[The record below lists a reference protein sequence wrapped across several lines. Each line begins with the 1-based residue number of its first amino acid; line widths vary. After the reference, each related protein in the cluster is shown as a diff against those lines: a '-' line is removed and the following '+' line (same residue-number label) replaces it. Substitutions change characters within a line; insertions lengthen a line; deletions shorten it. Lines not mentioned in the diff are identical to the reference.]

1 MISWATMANSTEPRH
16 PIRVV
21 AQRTGLSTPVLRAWE
36 RRYGAV
42 TPTRSEGGQRLYSDA
57 DIRRLQL
64 LATAVDGGRSIG
76 RIAELGATELEAL
89 IDEDRVTP
97 IRAPGRAVTPDV
109 ERVDTALAYISDL
122 EVDELE
128 RFLMR
133 AAVELRPHELVE
145 GLMVPL
151 LQEVGRA
158 WQSGRLPPSSE
169 HIASVAIRSFLE
181 WMSTA
186 SGVEASAPLALTG
199 TPHGQRHEFGAL
211 LAGVMASYEGWR
223 VRFLGPDLPAE
234 EIAKV
239 ARRLGA
245 SMVALSAVHPR
256 LDPAGVQDVLEL
268 RRALPASVRLVVGGA
283 GAEPHGDRWRES
295 GIQCFATLAEFR
307 ESLGVSDDAN

>member
-1 MISWATMANSTEPRH
+1 MANSTEPRH

-42 TPTRSEGGQRLYSDA
+42 APTRSDGGQRLYSDD

-76 RIAELGATELEAL
+76 RIARLGAEELESL
-89 IDEDRVTP
+89 IDEDRETP
-97 IRAPGRAVTPDV
+97 ILAPGRTVAPDV
-109 ERVDTALAYISDL
+109 ERVGAALDL
-122 EVDELE
+122 VHALDVAELE

-133 AAVELRPHELVE
+133 TAVELRPHELVE

-151 LQEVGRA
+151 LQEVGRS

-169 HIASVAIRSFLE
+169 HLASVAFRRFLE
-181 WMSTA
+181 WMSEA
-186 SGVEASAPLALTG
+186 SGVEPTAPLAVTG
-199 TPHGQRHEFGAL
+199 TPAGQRHEFGAL
-211 LAGVMASYEGWR
+211 LAGVMVGYEGWR

-239 ARRLGA
+239 AQQLGA
-245 SMVALSAVHPR
+245 SMVVLSAVHPR
-256 LDPAGVQDVLEL
+256 LDPAGVQEIVEL
-268 RRALPASVRLVVGGA
+268 RRMLPGSVRVVIGGA
-283 GAEPHGDRWRES
+283 GADPHVERWREV
-295 GIQCFATLAEFR
+295 GIQSFPTLAEFR
-307 ESLGVSDDAN
+307 ESLTIADDAN

>member
-1 MISWATMANSTEPRH
+1 
-16 PIRVV
+16 
-21 AQRTGLSTPVLRAWE
+21 VLRAWE

-42 TPTRSEGGQRLYSDA
+42 SPTRSDGGQRLYSDD

-76 RIAELGATELEAL
+76 TIASLGATELEAL
-89 IDEDRVTP
+89 IDEDRESP
-97 IRAPGRAVTPDV
+97 IQAPGRSVVPDV
-109 ERVDTALAYISDL
+109 ERVGAALELVRDL
-122 EVDELE
+122 DVDELE

-169 HIASVAIRSFLE
+169 HLATVAIRRFLE
-181 WMSTA
+181 WVSTA
-186 SGVEASAPLALTG
+186 SAVEPGAPLVLTG
-199 TPHGQRHEFGAL
+199 TPAGQRHEFGAL
-211 LAGVMASYEGWR
+211 LAGVLAAYQGWR

-234 EIAKV
+234 EV
-239 ARRLGA
+239 ARVAQRLGA

-256 LDPAGVQDVLEL
+256 LDAAGVQEVVML
-268 RRALPASVRLVVGGA
+268 RRALPPTVRIVVGGA
-283 GAEPHGDRWRES
+283 AAEPHHDTWREA
-295 GIQCFATLAEFR
+295 GIRCFGTLAEFR
-307 ESLGVSDDAN
+307 ESLGISDDAN